1 MLTKGNTL
9 LVLVDFQVKI
19 ARVMH
24 EQKALVENT
33 GKLIRGM
40 NILKVPILWVEHN
53 PGGLGGTVP
62 EIAELIPGR
71 PITKLSF
78 SCCAEPRFMEALE
91 NSKRGQILLA
101 GIESHVCIYQ
111 TAADLLRS
119 AYEVEVAADAVSSRT
134 LQNKE
139 IGLQKIKDAGGAWT
153 SVETVLFEL
162 LKTANGAKF
171 REILKIIK

>member
-1 MLTKGNTL
+1 MLAEDNAL
-9 LVLVDFQVKI
+9 LVLVDLQVKI

-24 EQKALVENT
+24 GREALVENT

-40 NILKVPILWVEHN
+40 NILNIPILWVEHN
-53 PGGLGGTVP
+53 PGGLGETVP
-62 EIAELIPGR
+62 EIAKLIQDK

-78 SCCAEPRFMEALE
+78 SCCGERRFMETLE
-91 NSKRGQILLA
+91 SSKRRQILLA

-111 TAADLLRS
+111 TAADLLCS
-119 AYEVEVAADAVSSRT
+119 AYEVQVVADAVSSRT

-139 IGLQKIKDAGGAWT
+139 IGLQKVKDAGGTWT

-162 LKTANGAKF
+162 LKVANGAKF
-171 REILKIIK
+171 REILNIVK